1 MSSTAVVHLV
11 FVVEGEKDV
20 DRLKS
25 IGLTAT
31 TRPGDHLHRCRS
43 CGEFFPCQVVG
54 QTVNETNNY
63 GLSRVIS
70 RDNSNKS
77 SFPALT
83 ALVYEPGL

>member
-1 MSSTAVVHLV
+1 MNTVISFTTTAGRH
-11 FVVEGEKDV
+11 FQG
-20 DRLKS
+20 
-25 IGLTAT
+25 A
-31 TRPGDHLHRCRS
+31 
-43 CGEFFPCQVVG
+43 G
-54 QTVNETNNY
+54 QTVDEINNY